1 MKYVIEGD
9 TLILEKG
16 SKVKF
21 EYEIKEAVFID
32 GIIVV
37 ALDLPQDV
45 ILPENVF
52 AVSSAGKVLWQIQPC
67 GDFEKTTA
75 DYYVAVALLPTNQVV
90 AVGYDGMART
100 LNIKTGEIVSSKF
113 TK

>member
-1 MKYVIEGD
+1 MNYIIEGD
-9 TLILEKG
+9 TLILENGK
-16 SKVKF
+16 KVEF
-21 EYEIKEAVFID
+21 EYNIKGAVYID

-37 ALDLPQDV
+37 ALDIPQDV

-52 AVSSAGKVLWQIQPC
+52 AVSSQGKVLWQIKPW
-67 GDFEKTTA
+67 GDYEKTTA

-90 AVGYDGMART
+90 AVGYDGMAGT